1 MAQVEIIAANLK
13 NNIKNSVKR
22 IIKKVCAYARVSTDS
37 EEQLTS
43 YSSQINHYTNY
54 IKSNPDWEFAGVYAD
69 EGISGTQVKKRT
81 EFMRMIDDAL
91 NGKIDIIIAKS
102 ISRFAR
108 NTLDTL
114 KYVRLLREHNVD
126 VYFEKENIHTLELD
140 SEMFLTL
147 YSAFAQAESES
158 TSQNVKMGMRAK
170 MKRGEMNGIARIYG
184 YVWNKETKELEI
196 NEEQAKIVRQVFDWY
211 INGKGTQTIARLLNE
226 KGILTYTGKRWTSSR
241 IRNMIINEKY
251 VGDLI
256 SQKWYIEN
264 PISHRA
270 VQNFGEKEKYYVKDH
285 HIPIITREVWN
296 KAQEIYEKRSSKV
309 IPEGSKHPTNYSK
322 RYPFSSKITCGF
334 CGTTYVRRHGSKK
347 KDGTIPYY
355 WMCYQR
361 VYDKKDCKD
370 SRYIR
375 EDILERM
382 FIELY
387 NNIVKNKHKT
397 KELLLNTIKG
407 FINDNDY
414 QKSINEIENNK
425 KVLQDKLL
433 KLVDMRLDNSITKE
447 VYDLKEA
454 EIKTKLS
461 NLDVELKELQKLND
475 DNKNISTKI
484 KEIEK
489 IINVPCTLTEFD
501 ENTFENFV
509 EKIVVGEVLQNGEKD
524 PNVIRFIL
532 KTGSEFKIAL
542 TSQDVKTQ
550 NVSFGSQQRTYKT
563 MVSAFRQRKN

>member
-22 IIKKVCAYARVSTDS
+22 IIRKVCAYARVSTDS

-54 IKSNPDWEFAGVYAD
+54 IKGNPDWEFAGVYAD

-184 YVWNKETKELEI
+184 YIWNKETKELEI
-196 NEEQAKIVRQVFDWY
+196 NDEQAKIVRQVFNWY
-211 INGKGTQTIARLLNE
+211 INGKGTQAIARLLNE

-285 HIPIITREVWN
+285 HIPMITRDVWN

-382 FIELY
+382 FIEIY

-397 KELLLNTIKG
+397 KELLLNTIKNV
-407 FINDNDY
+407 INDNDY
-414 QKSINEIENNK
+414 QKSINEIESNK
-425 KVLQDKLL
+425 KILQDKLL

-454 EIKTKLS
+454 EIKTKFS
-461 NLDVELKELQKLND
+461 NLDEELKELQKLND

-542 TSQDVKTQ
+542 TPQDVKTQ
-550 NVSFGSQQRTYKT
+550 NVSFGSQQRTNKT
-563 MVSAFRQRKN
+563 MAC

>member
-1 MAQVEIIAANLK
+1 MAEVEVIAANLK
-13 NNIKNSVKR
+13 NNNKNSVKKT
-22 IIKKVCAYARVSTDS
+22 IKKVCAYCRVSTDS
-37 EEQLTS
+37 EEQQTS
-43 YSSQINHYTNY
+43 YNSQIKYYTDK
-54 IKSNPDWEFAGVYAD
+54 IKSNSEWEFVGIYAD
-69 EGISGTQVKKRT
+69 DGISGTQVKNRT

-114 KYVRLLREHNVD
+114 KYVRLLREHNVG
-126 VYFEKENIHTLELD
+126 VYFEKENIHTIELD

-158 TSQNVKMGMRAK
+158 ISMNVKMGMKAK

-196 NEEQAKIVRQVFDWY
+196 NEEQAEIVRQVFNWY
-211 INGKGTQTIARLLNE
+211 IEGKGTQTIARILNE
-226 KGILTYTGKRWTSSR
+226 RGILTYTGKRWNHSR
-241 IRNMIINEKY
+241 IRNMIVNEKY

-264 PISHRA
+264 PISHRTI
-270 VQNFGEKEKYYVKDH
+270 QNLGEKEKYYVKDH
-285 HIPIITREVWN
+285 HIPIITRDVWD
-296 KAQEIYEKRSSKV
+296 KAQEILKKRSAKI
-309 IPEGSKHPTNYSK
+309 IPNGSKHPSKYSK

-334 CGTTYVRRHGSKK
+334 CGTTYSRRHGSTK

-375 EDILERM
+375 EDILEKM
-382 FIELY
+382 FVELY
-387 NNIVKNKHKT
+387 NNIVINKHKT
-397 KELLLNTIKG
+397 KELLLNTIKNV
-407 FINDNDY
+407 INDNDY
-414 QKSINEIENNK
+414 QKNINEIENEK
-425 KVLQDKLL
+425 KILQDKLL

-447 VYDLKEA
+447 IYDLKEE

-461 NLDVELKELQKLND
+461 NLEEKVKELEKLNEE
-475 DNKNISTKI
+475 NKNISNKV

-489 IINVPCTLTEFD
+489 IINIPCTLTEFD
-501 ENTFENFV
+501 KDTFENVV
-509 EKIVVGEVLQNGEKD
+509 ERIVVGEYLDTGEKN

-532 KTGSEFKIAL
+532 KTGSEFKFTL
-542 TSQDVKTQ
+542 ESQDVKTQ
-550 NVSFGSQQRTYKT
+550 AMSFESKERTT
-563 MVSAFRQRKN
+563 

>member
-13 NNIKNSVKR
+13 NNIKNSVKKV
-22 IIKKVCAYARVSTDS
+22 IKKVCAYCRVSTDS
-37 EEQLTS
+37 EEQQTS
-43 YSSQINHYTNY
+43 YNSQIKHYSEQ
-54 IKSNPDWEFAGVYAD
+54 IKSNPEWEFVGIYAD

-158 TSQNVKMGMRAK
+158 TSLNVKMGMRAK
-170 MKRGEMNGIARIYG
+170 MKRGEMNGIARIFG

-196 NEEQAKIVRQVFDWY
+196 NEEQAKIVREVFNLY
-211 INGKGTQTIARLLNE
+211 VNGKGTQTIARILNN
-226 KGILTYTGKRWTSSR
+226 KGILTYTGKRWTNSR
-241 IRNMIINEKY
+241 VRNMIINEKY
-251 VGDLI
+251 VGDFI
-256 SQKWYIEN
+256 GQKWYIEN

-270 VQNFGEKEKYYVKDH
+270 VQNLGEKEKYYVKDH
-285 HIPIITREVWN
+285 HIPIITREVWD
-296 KAQEIYEKRSSKV
+296 KAQEIYKKRSAKV
-309 IPEGSKHPTNYSK
+309 IPNGSKHATNYSK

-334 CGTTYVRRHGSKK
+334 CGTTYVRRHGSTK
-347 KDGTIPYY
+347 KDGITPYY

-375 EDILERM
+375 EDVLEDI

-387 NNIVKNKHKT
+387 NNIIKNKHKT
-397 KELLLNTIKG
+397 KELLLNTIKNVV
-407 FINDNDY
+407 NDNDY
-414 QKSINEIENNK
+414 QKDFNELEQEK
-425 KVLQDKLL
+425 KILQDKLL
-433 KLVDMRLDNSITKE
+433 KLVDMRLDDNISKE
-447 VYDLKEA
+447 VYDLKEE
-454 EIKTKLS
+454 EIKTRISHLEDRK
-461 NLDVELKELQKLND
+461 KELQRLNEES
-475 DNKNISTKI
+475 KNIASKI
-484 KEIEK
+484 NEIEK
-489 IINVPCTLTEFD
+489 IVNIPCVLTEFD

-509 EKIVVGEVLQNGEKD
+509 ERIVVGEITENGEKN

-532 KTGSEFKIAL
+532 KTGMEFKTL
-542 TSQDVKTQ
+542 LSKGQSSDS
-550 NVSFGSQQRTYKT
+550 NVSFGSEERT
-563 MVSAFRQRKN
+563 F

>member
-22 IIKKVCAYARVSTDS
+22 IIKRVCAYARVSTDS

-211 INGKGTQTIARLLNE
+211 INGKGTQAIAKLLNE

-285 HIPIITREVWN
+285 HIPIITRDVWN

-397 KELLLNTIKG
+397 KELLLNTIKNV
-407 FINDNDY
+407 INDNDY
-414 QKSINEIENNK
+414 QKSINEIESNK
-425 KVLQDKLL
+425 KILQDKLL

-454 EIKTKLS
+454 EIKTKLF
-461 NLDVELKELQKLND
+461 NLDEELKELQKLND
-475 DNKNISTKI
+475 NNKNISTKI

-489 IINVPCTLTEFD
+489 IINVPYTLTEFD

-509 EKIVVGEVLQNGEKD
+509 EKIVIGEVLQNGEKD

-550 NVSFGSQQRTYKT
+550 NVSFGSQQRANKR
-563 MVSAFRQRKN
+563 MACKIR

>member
-54 IKSNPDWEFAGVYAD
+54 IKSNTDWEFAGVYAD

-91 NGKIDIIIAKS
+91 NGKIDMIIAKS

-196 NEEQAKIVRQVFDWY
+196 NEEQAKIVRKVFDWY

-256 SQKWYIEN
+256 SQKWYIES

-270 VQNFGEKEKYYVKDH
+270 VQNFGEKEKYYVKEH
-285 HIPIITREVWN
+285 HIPIITREVWD

-309 IPEGSKHPTNYSK
+309 IPEGSKHLTNYSK

-375 EDILERM
+375 EDILEKM
-382 FIELY
+382 FIEIY

-397 KELLLNTIKG
+397 KELLFNTIKG
-407 FINDNDY
+407 VISDNDY
-414 QKSINEIENNK
+414 QKSITEIENNK
-425 KVLQDKLL
+425 KILQDKLL
-433 KLVDMRLDNSITKE
+433 KLVDMRLDDSITKE
-447 VYDLKEA
+447 VYDLKEE

-461 NLDVELKELQKLND
+461 NLDEELKELQKLNE

-484 KEIEK
+484 KKIEK

-501 ENTFENFV
+501 KNTFENFV

-532 KTGSEFKIAL
+532 KTGSEFKITL
-542 TSQDVKTQ
+542 TGQNIEDQ
-550 NVSFGSQQRTYKT
+550 NVSFGSQQRTSKT
-563 MVSAFRQRKN
+563 LVSKTRK